1 MIRSAFKP
9 LSVAL
14 AAALLLAA
22 CGDETPKTAASAP
35 ETVADAPVTAPAPG
49 KLIIDTASL
58 PKLPSFNVS
67 DLDDSKPACSNLNG
81 YVNSKWLAANP
92 VPADRTT
99 WGSFEM
105 LGERSLGVQKQIV
118 EKLAAM
124 QGVSGVEKVIGD
136 FWATGMDEAAAEAVG
151 LKPIQPILDQIAAL
165 TSAQDLAA
173 FVREAHAEGRGVLF
187 GFGGES
193 DFKDTSQVIAY
204 VSQDGLGLPDKSY
217 YAGDEHKADREAY
230 QAHIETVLKLAGAD
244 EATAKAQAASVMA
257 IETQLADVS
266 YSSEEM
272 SRDVSK
278 FYNPVSVADADA
290 KTPLLPWGEF
300 FQINGVAAPAM
311 FSMSNPDFF
320 AKLNGMMQDL
330 PIADWQAYLHFH
342 TIDSAAPFLSKA
354 FDEEDFAFYGKTL
367 RGQQEQKPRWK
378 RVLDTVN
385 GTVGEALGQI
395 YVEVAFPPESK
406 AQMEKLV
413 ANLSTA
419 LKGRLEKLE
428 WMSPETRTKALE
440 KWASFT
446 PKIGYPD
453 KWRDWAGLNTTRDS
467 YFSNIMAAMRFN
479 QAYANAK
486 IGKLK
491 DKSEWGMTPQTVNAY
506 YNPLQNEI
514 VFPAAILQPPFFDPN
529 ADLATNYGGIGA
541 VIGHEMLHGYD
552 DQGSRF
558 DATGTFTNWWQP
570 ADAEGFKSKTQML
583 VEQFNGYEALAGKF
597 VNGSLTLGEN
607 IADLGGLTVAYDAM
621 KLAQGEGFTDPN
633 TNGMTQDQIF
643 FINWAT
649 VWRRGFTEKELGVR
663 LVTDSH
669 APANFRAIG
678 APSNMPAFAA
688 AFGCSKED
696 AMVRGDDQRIVIW

>member
-1 MIRSAFKP
+1 MIRSSLKP

-14 AAALLLAA
+14 IAALSLAA
-22 CGDETPKTAASAP
+22 CGDEAPKAVDT
-35 ETVADAPVTAPAPG
+35 APVAAPAPAPE
-49 KLIIDTASL
+49 KLTIDVASL
-58 PKLPSFNVS
+58 PALPAFKVS
-67 DLDDSKPACSNLNG
+67 DLDDAIPACTDLNG

-118 EKLAAM
+118 EKLAVK
-124 QGVSGVEKVIGD
+124 QGAAGVEKVIGD
-136 FWATGMDEAAAEAVG
+136 FWATGMDEAAAEAAG

-165 TSAQDLAA
+165 TSAEDLAA
-173 FVREAHAEGRGVLF
+173 YVREAHAEGRGMLF

-193 DFKDTSQVIAY
+193 DFQDSSKVIAY
-204 VSQDGLGLPDKSY
+204 VTQDGLGLPDKSY
-217 YAGDEHKADREAY
+217 YVGDEHKADREAY
-230 QAHIETVLKLAGAD
+230 QAHIEAMLKLAGAD
-244 EATAKAQAASVMA
+244 EAQAKAQAIAIMA
-257 IETQLADVS
+257 IETQLAEVS

-278 FYNPVSVADADA
+278 FYNPVSIADADA
-290 KTPLLPWGEF
+290 KTPLLPWGDF
-300 FQINGVAAPAM
+300 FQANGVAAPEM

-320 AKLNGMMQDL
+320 AKLNGMLQDT

-342 TIDSAAPFLSKA
+342 AIDSAAPFLSKT
-354 FDEEDFAFYGKTL
+354 FDQENFAFYGKTL

-419 LKGRLEKLE
+419 LKGRLENLE

-453 KWRDWAGLNTTRDS
+453 KWRDWAGLSTTRDS
-467 YFSNIMAAMRFN
+467 YIANIMAAARFN
-479 QAYANAK
+479 QAYQNAK
-486 IGKLK
+486 IGKPK

-506 YNPLQNEI
+506 YNPLQNEV

-558 DATGTFTNWWQP
+558 DANGTFANWWQP

-607 IADLGGLTVAYDAM
+607 IADLGGLTVSYDAM
-621 KLAQGEGFTDPN
+621 KLAQGEGFVDPN
-633 TNGMTQDQIF
+633 KDGMTQDQRF
-643 FINWAT
+643 FMNWAT

-663 LVTDSH
+663 LVTDAH

-678 APSNMPAFAA
+678 APSNMPVFAN
-688 AFGCSKED
+688 AFGCTKDD
-696 AMVRGDDQRIVIW
+696 AMVRAEDKRIAIW

>member
-1 MIRSAFKP
+1 MIRSALKP

-14 AAALLLAA
+14 IAALSLAA
-22 CGDETPKTAASAP
+22 CGDEAPKAAD
-35 ETVADAPVTAPAPG
+35 TAPVAAPAPAPE
-49 KLIIDTASL
+49 KLTIDVASL
-58 PKLPSFNVS
+58 PALPAFKVS
-67 DLDDSKPACSNLNG
+67 DLDDAIPACTNLNG

-118 EKLAAM
+118 EKLAVK
-124 QGVSGVEKVIGD
+124 QGAAGVEKVIGD
-136 FWATGMDEAAAEAVG
+136 FWATGMDEAAAEAAG
-151 LKPIQPILDQIAAL
+151 LQPIQPILDQIAAL

-173 FVREAHAEGRGVLF
+173 FVREAHADGRGMLF

-193 DFKDTSQVIAY
+193 DFQDSSKVIAY
-204 VSQDGLGLPDKSY
+204 VTQDGLGLPDKSY
-217 YAGDEHKADREAY
+217 YFGDEHKADREAY
-230 QAHIETVLKLAGAD
+230 QAHIEAILKLAGAD
-244 EATAKAQAASVMA
+244 EATAKAQATAIMA

-278 FYNPVSVADADA
+278 FYNPVSIADADA
-290 KTPLLPWGEF
+290 KTPMLPWGEF
-300 FQINGVAAPAM
+300 FQANGVAAPEM

-320 AKLNGMMQDL
+320 AKLNGMLQET
-330 PIADWQAYLHFH
+330 PVADWQAYLHFH
-342 TIDSAAPFLSKA
+342 AIDSAAPFLSKA
-354 FDEEDFAFYGKTL
+354 FDQENFAFYGKTL
-367 RGQQEQKPRWK
+367 RGQLEQKPRWK

-419 LKGRLEKLE
+419 LKGRLENLE

-453 KWRDWAGLNTTRDS
+453 KWRDWAGLSTTRDS
-467 YFSNIMAAMRFN
+467 YIANIMAAARFN
-479 QAYANAK
+479 QAYQNAK
-486 IGKLK
+486 IGKPK

-506 YNPLQNEI
+506 YNPLQNEV

-558 DATGTFTNWWQP
+558 DANGTFANWWQP

-607 IADLGGLTVAYDAM
+607 IADLGGLTVSYDAM
-621 KLAQGEGFTDPN
+621 KLAQGEGFVDPN
-633 TNGMTQDQIF
+633 KDGMTQDQRF

-678 APSNMPAFAA
+678 APSNMPIFAN
-688 AFGCSKED
+688 AFGCTKDD
-696 AMVRGDDQRIVIW
+696 AMVRAEDKRIAIW